1 MCGIAGFLS
10 FQNAISED
18 LLKQMTTRLA
28 HRGPDAEG
36 FYFDGVCGLGHRRLS
51 ILDLSEQANQP
62 MFSHNKRYVTVYNGE
77 IYNFKEVA
85 EKLQID
91 TKTTSDT
98 EVILEAFVQ
107 KGASCVQLFNGMFA
121 IAIYDTEKKEL
132 FLFRDRIGKK
142 PLYYFW
148 NGHHFAFASELK
160 ALMTL
165 PFIKKDL
172 NRTAVEDF
180 LHLGYIP
187 RPHSIYEDV
196 FKMYSGYWL
205 KITKNGVEE
214 NLYWDIQ
221 ACIKRENLENEEEA
235 FGKLKQ
241 LLTSSIQY
249 RMISDVPLGVFLSG
263 GIDSS
268 MVAAIAQEQS
278 KVPIKTF
285 SIGFEEEK
293 YNEAPFAQKV
303 AKHLETEHYE
313 HITSISEAKKLIPEL
328 IDVYDEP
335 FADSSAV
342 PTMLVSEFAKK
353 QVSVVLGGDGGDE
366 LFLGYGMYQWAKR
379 LSNPVLNLFRYPI
392 AQLLRLQPQNIS
404 YKKAASL
411 FSYPK
416 RKKLASHIF
425 SQEQFLFA
433 QKEVEG
439 LVTFPITNFEPL
451 LTSQF
456 GLMRCNPML
465 QQSFFDLQ
473 YYLQDDLL
481 VKVDRAAMKYALEV
495 RSPLLDYRIVEFA
508 MNLSSDLKFKDGTS
522 KYLLKKLLHQYVPA
536 EFFDRPKKGFA
547 IPLAEWLATDLKF
560 LIEEFLH
567 RKVVEKHGIVHY
579 SQVKTLKEKFLA
591 GEKYYYNRVWAL
603 VVLHQFLEKNF

>member
-10 FQNAISED
+10 FQNGVSED

-36 FYFDGVCGLGHRRLS
+36 FFYDGMCGLGHRRLA

-62 MFSHNKRYVTVYNGE
+62 MKSHNGRYITVFNGE

-85 EKLQID
+85 EKLRIE

-107 KGASCVQLFNGMFA
+107 KGASCVQMFNGMFA

-132 FLFRDRIGKK
+132 YLFRDRMGKK

-160 ALMTL
+160 ALMVI

-172 NRTAVEDF
+172 NYEAIEDF

-187 RPHSIYEDV
+187 RPHSIYQDV

-205 KITKNGVEE
+205 KIAKNGVEE

-221 ACIKRENLENEEEA
+221 ACIKKESIDDEQEA
-235 FGKLKQ
+235 FEKLKQ
-241 LLTSSIQY
+241 LLKSSVQY
-249 RMISDVPLGVFLSG
+249 RMISDVPVGVFLSG

-268 MVAAIAQEQS
+268 TVAAIAQEQS
-278 KVPIKTF
+278 KTPIKTF
-285 SIGFEEEK
+285 SIGFQEEK
-293 YNEAPFAQKV
+293 FNEALFAQKV
-303 AKHLETEHYE
+303 AKHLGTDHYE
-313 HITSISEAKKLIPEL
+313 QIISISEAKNLIPQL

-342 PTMLVSEFAKK
+342 PTMLVSEFARK
-353 QVSVVLGGDGGDE
+353 QVKVVLGGDGGDE
-366 LFLGYGMYQWAKR
+366 LFLGYGTYQWAKR
-379 LSNPVLNLFRYPI
+379 LHNPIFKLFRYPI
-392 AQLLRLQPQNIS
+392 SQILKIHPQNVS
-404 YKKAASL
+404 YKKASSL
-411 FSYPK
+411 FAYPK

-425 SQEQFLFA
+425 SQEQFLFS
-433 QKEVEG
+433 QKEAEN
-439 LVTFPITNFEPL
+439 LVTFPITNSAPL

-456 GLMRCNPML
+456 GLLKCNPML

-473 YYLQDDLL
+473 YYLQDDLM
-481 VKVDRAAMKYALEV
+481 VKVDRATMKYGLEA
-495 RSPLLDYRIVEFA
+495 RSPLLDYRLVEFA
-508 MNLSSDLKFKDGTS
+508 MNLSSDLKYKDKTS
-522 KYLLKKLLHQYVPA
+522 KYLLKKLLYEYVPA
-536 EFFDRPKKGFA
+536 EFFERPKKGFS
-547 IPLAEWLATDLKF
+547 IPLADWLSGDLKF
-560 LIEEFLH
+560 LIDEFLH
-567 RKVVEKHGIVHY
+567 RKVVEKHNIVKY
-579 SQVKTLKEKFLA
+579 PQVKTLKEKFLA
-591 GEKYYYNRVWAL
+591 GNRYYYNRIWAL
-603 VVLHQFLEKNF
+603 IVLHQFLEKNF